1 MRISRQ
7 FKLEQCLFPVIAIF
21 LSIRAASAAPVPID
35 TSTLSRPVT
44 DETKYGLGFS
54 VSVAQ
59 RPFVGVD
66 QQNTSLPYI
75 KFSYKDLYI
84 EGTNFGYKFLDSENT
99 RFEVLATP
107 RFYEVK
113 PSFAENGELDGIDET
128 SPTYLAGLSL
138 QHTEVLTFTTQ
149 LLFDVIESDG
159 YEFILSASKNYKISK
174 SLFLAP
180 AFGITYQDSKLV
192 DHFYGVQANEVAAGR
207 PEYQAGSSVNT
218 NVSLTALWDATRHI
232 QLLGQVKYE
241 KLGDGITDSPIVD
254 EDSIA
259 TAVLGVVYIF

>member
-1 MRISRQ
+1 MRINSQ
-7 FKLEQCLFPVIAIF
+7 FKFQLFHFPVIAIL
-21 LSIRAASAAPVPID
+21 LSVRIASAAPVPID
-35 TSTLSRPVT
+35 TSTLSRPVA

-54 VSVAQ
+54 TSIAQ

-75 KFSYKDLYI
+75 KFSYKDFYV
-84 EGTNFGYKFLDSENT
+84 EGLNIGYKFLDLEKT
-99 RFEVLATP
+99 RFEALATP

-128 SPTYLAGLSL
+128 TPTYLAGLSL
-138 QHTEVLTFTTQ
+138 QHTETFTFTTQ
-149 LLFDVIESDG
+149 LLYDVIESDG
-159 YEFILSASKNYKISK
+159 YEFILSVSNNYKISK
-174 SLFLAP
+174 PLILAP
-180 AFGITYQDSKLV
+180 AIGITYQDSKLV

-207 PEYQAGSSVNT
+207 PEYQAGSSINT
-218 NVSLTALWDATRHI
+218 NVSLTVLWNATRHV

-259 TAVLGVVYIF
+259 TAVLGMVYIF